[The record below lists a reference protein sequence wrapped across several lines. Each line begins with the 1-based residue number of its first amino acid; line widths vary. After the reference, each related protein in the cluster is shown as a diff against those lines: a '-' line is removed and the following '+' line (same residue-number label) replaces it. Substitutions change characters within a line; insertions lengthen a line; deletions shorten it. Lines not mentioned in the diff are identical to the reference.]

1 VGEFLQRNAMRQYV
15 ILLFVVAAIGSSVL
29 ITGDKLLGDSE
40 QGLLLSR
47 FNNTAVAG
55 GISSKKV
62 VQSLESIADCDE
74 SNCNMSS
81 SMSLTGRLAPTAPGN
96 YGFNITFDPP
106 LPYPSPMAYARLWVN
121 DHFLFPMDT
130 TFSKWGKRAGGKA
143 PLWIPLP
150 PRALDADSRRI
161 EHAGA
166 ANLTSYEFRLEYV
179 CLDSN
184 GCGQRTLSIRWA
196 TFDEAATPLS
206 PFKPMPAAVL
216 LPTQSAPEMQRRE
229 LATKLQSGWGT
240 FYHPS
245 MLTWVLLP
253 ESFAIKIGLFRLST
267 GTFLSPEGLTA
278 NPRTLH
284 AFAIRAGLHSYD
296 NAYIEASLT
305 WRENGDNLNV
315 SFATTVDRDD
325 DSMLTMIAS
334 VNNPPSDGVNA
345 SDFLLM
351 VVPNFTHGR
360 AGQVYSDLKSITGVS
375 AGLRKSTLN
384 LLQGELAAPSAGSV
398 DTAVECECA
407 LSAGSVDSDLDPYI
421 A

>member
-1 VGEFLQRNAMRQYV
+1 MRRYFA
-15 ILLFVVAAIGSSVL
+15 LLLVLVAIGSSVPV
-29 ITGDKLLGDSE
+29 TGGKSLGDS
-40 QGLLLSR
+40 GLLLSR

-55 GISSKKV
+55 ISSKKV
-62 VQSLESIADCDE
+62 VRSLESLADCDD

-81 SMSLTGRLAPTAPGN
+81 SMSLTGRIAPTAPGN

-106 LPYPSPMAYARLWVN
+106 LPYPSPRAYARLWVN
-121 DHFLFPMDT
+121 DHLLYPMDT
-130 TFSKWGKRAGGKA
+130 TFSKWGKRAGGRA

-150 PRALDADSRRI
+150 PRALDADGRRI

-179 CLDSN
+179 CLDSS
-184 GCGQRTLSIRWA
+184 GCGRRKLSVRWT

-206 PFKPMPAAVL
+206 PFEPMPAAVL
-216 LPTQSAPEMQRRE
+216 VPTQSAPEMQRRE

-267 GTFLSPEGLTA
+267 GAFLSPEGLTA
-278 NPRTLH
+278 NPH
-284 AFAIRAGLHSYD
+284 AFPYFAIRAGLHSYD
-296 NAYIEASLT
+296 NTYIEASIT
-305 WRENGDNLNV
+305 WRENGENLNI
-315 SFATTVDRDD
+315 SIATTVDRAD
-325 DSMLTMIAS
+325 DSQLTMVAS

-360 AGQVYSDLKSITGVS
+360 AGQVWYCTHCTALTVPYSLYSYCTHCTYCTHTVLTVLLRRCTRTRRASPVS
-375 AGLRKSTLN
+375 QQACARAHCISCR
-384 LLQGELAAPSAGSV
+384 AA
-398 DTAVECECA
+398 T
-407 LSAGSVDSDLDPYI
+407 
-421 A
+421 